1 VTTNLLIAVRFLGA
15 RKRAMLMSLTGIVL
29 GVAFFII
36 AQAQTA
42 GFEQYFIKTILGVNG
57 MVRIEDR
64 IQGSPPIAASAGS
77 SFAIQVQ
84 GSVKY
89 IPGVEQINAVQEALS
104 QFPEITA
111 ASPVIRGNASLLANF
126 REYDTKPYGIDLNSF
141 IGVSDLENQ
150 IIDGSIHEF
159 AQNPYGL
166 VVGTRIAKR
175 MHLKIDDSVLL
186 KSASGTP
193 QRFKVLAI
201 FETGI
206 DQVDRERVYLHLPSV
221 RPLLNKPKGASFI
234 QINLTDPDIAPELAS
249 RIGHAISHYTMGW
262 QNREKTWLQVFNVLR
277 ISSAITLS
285 TIILISGLGMFN
297 TLVMIVIDKTREIAI
312 LRSMGYMRRDITQI
326 FMFQGCIVL
335 FAGIL
340 LGWATAAA
348 GTYGLSKIPIRI
360 RGIFAADSFVV
371 HWDLSHYIWAGVIAT
386 IVVSI
391 ASYFP
396 ARRAARLEP
405 GDVIRGS
412 ST

>member
-1 VTTNLLIAVRFLGA
+1 
-15 RKRAMLMSLTGIVL
+15 MSLAGIVL

-42 GFEQYFIKTILGVNG
+42 GFENYFIRTILGVNG
-57 MVRIEDR
+57 MARIEDR
-64 IQGSPPIAASAGS
+64 IRGGSPIAASSGS
-77 SFAIQVQ
+77 SFAIKVQ

-89 IPGVEQINAVQEALS
+89 IPGVEQINAVQEALK

-126 REYDTKPYGIDLNSF
+126 REYDIKPYGIELNSF
-141 IGVSDLENQ
+141 ISVSDLENQ
-150 IIDGSIHEF
+150 IIEGSIHEF

-166 VVGTRIAKR
+166 VLGTRIAQR
-175 MHLKIDDSVLL
+175 MQLRIDDSVLL

-193 QRFKVLAI
+193 QRFKILAI

-206 DQVDRERVYLHLPSV
+206 DQVDRERVYLHLPSI

-234 QINLTDPDIAPELAS
+234 QINLIDPSIAPELAQ
-249 RIGHAISHYTMGW
+249 RITSTISHYTMGW
-262 QNREKTWLQVFNVLR
+262 QNREKTWLQVFNVLK

-285 TIILISGLGMFN
+285 TIIFISGLGMFN

-326 FMFQGCIVL
+326 FMFQGFIVL
-335 FAGIL
+335 FAGVL
-340 LGWATAAA
+340 LGWATAAFS
-348 GTYGLSKIPIRI
+348 TYGLSKIPIRI

-371 HWDLSHYIWAGVIAT
+371 HWDINHYLMAGIIAT

-405 GDVIRGS
+405 GAVIRGS
-412 ST
+412 SS

>member
-1 VTTNLLIAVRFLGA
+1 
-15 RKRAMLMSLTGIVL
+15 
-29 GVAFFII
+29 
-36 AQAQTA
+36 
-42 GFEQYFIKTILGVNG
+42 
-57 MVRIEDR
+57 
-64 IQGSPPIAASAGS
+64 
-77 SFAIQVQ
+77 
-84 GSVKY
+84 
-89 IPGVEQINAVQEALS
+89 
-104 QFPEITA
+104 
-111 ASPVIRGNASLLANF
+111 
-126 REYDTKPYGIDLNSF
+126 
-141 IGVSDLENQ
+141 
-150 IIDGSIHEF
+150 
-159 AQNPYGL
+159 
-166 VVGTRIAKR
+166 
-175 MHLKIDDSVLL
+175 
-186 KSASGTP
+186 
-193 QRFKVLAI
+193 
-201 FETGI
+201 
-206 DQVDRERVYLHLPSV
+206 
-221 RPLLNKPKGASFI
+221 
-234 QINLTDPDIAPELAS
+234 
-249 RIGHAISHYTMGW
+249 MGW